1 MITKDTIQ
9 TIIESSRIEEVVG
22 DFVRLQ
28 RRGHNF
34 QGLCPFH
41 NEKTPSFVVSP
52 AKGIY
57 KCFGC
62 GKAGNSVNFIMEHE
76 NLSYPDALRWLA
88 KKYNIEIKEEN
99 LSKEA
104 LEVQSE
110 RESLFAVNSFAQKTF
125 SEILFNTDEGKS
137 VGLSYFKK
145 RGLSNDII
153 EKFNLGYCLEEWDG
167 FTKRAVG
174 SGYQLEYLEKT
185 GLTTTSN
192 GKHFDKFRG
201 RIIFPIHNISGR
213 VIGFGGRILS
223 NDKKTAKYL
232 NSPESEIYHKSSS
245 LYGIYLA
252 KNSITNKDNCY
263 LVEGYFDVISMYN
276 AGIQNVVAS
285 SGTSLTTEQ
294 IRMIRRYTKN
304 ITILYDGDSA
314 GIKASFR
321 GIDMILK
328 EGLNVS
334 ALLFPDGEDPDS
346 FVQKNRSEHVEEYLK
361 TNSKDF
367 ITFKTE
373 ILIDEVKDDPFKK
386 AELIKDIVASIALIP
401 DPISRSM
408 FIQKCSSTL
417 NVEESLVANE
427 LNKQVRSNNADESQH
442 KAEIRESDV
451 NIRSEEIKE
460 VSIELDHDEAKEKEI
475 VRLLLNYGN
484 LNIEMEVDDN
494 KKREIPLSHF
504 VIGSI
509 EDDEL
514 EFKNKL
520 YNDIYNTYKE
530 HITNGKTIDYGYF
543 TNNQDNKIATLAID
557 LITDEYTLSP
567 KWEEKHKIFT
577 KKEEDDLTHTINN
590 AIILFKLSKIEEI
603 CQTLT
608 EELKNAQSDEDSL
621 IILHKLNQMAEIRKQ
636 PAEHLGRVILRIL

>member
-167 FTKRAVG
+167 FTKRAVV

-361 TNSKDF
+361 TNTKDF

-451 NIRSEEIKE
+451 NIKSEEIKE

-557 LITDEYTLSP
+557 LIADEYTLSP